1 MKIEIWSDIMCPF
14 CYIGKGNFE
23 IALEKFKVKNHVQ
36 VEWKSFQLD
45 PTLPDIAADS
55 QADYLAKRKGM
66 SIEQVEGL
74 LQHVTQ
80 SAKAVG
86 LDYQLDKAIMVNSFK
101 AHRLIQK
108 AKEKNIGD
116 KAEEV
121 FFQAFFIDSKNIA
134 DLEVLSQLGKK
145 IGLSPT
151 EIDEA
156 LSDDRFAYLVN
167 QDIQEAQNLGIN
179 GVPFFVFDRKYGI
192 SGAQPPQAFVQT
204 LEKAFAEWREKN
216 PETKLEISTGEQ
228 CSIDGN
234 CE

>member
-1 MKIEIWSDIMCPF
+1 
-14 CYIGKGNFE
+14 
-23 IALEKFKVKNHVQ
+23 
-36 VEWKSFQLD
+36 
-45 PTLPDIAADS
+45 
-55 QADYLAKRKGM
+55 
-66 SIEQVEGL
+66 
-74 LQHVTQ
+74 
-80 SAKAVG
+80 
-86 LDYQLDKAIMVNSFK
+86 MVNSFK

>member
-14 CYIGKGNFE
+14 CYIGKRNFE
-23 IALEKFKVKNHVQ
+23 LAMQDFKGKNHVEI
-36 VEWKSFQLD
+36 EWKSFQLD
-45 PTLPDIAADS
+45 PTLPDVAVDS
-55 QADYLAKRKGM
+55 QAEYLEKRKGM
-66 SIEQVEGL
+66 SAEQVEGM
-74 LQHVTQ
+74 LQHITQ

-108 AKEKNIGD
+108 AKEKNAGD

-134 DLEVLSQLGKK
+134 DLEVLSQLGKE
-145 IGLSPT
+145 IGLSQA

-167 QDIQEAQNLGIN
+167 QDIQEAQNLGVN
-179 GVPFFVFDRKYGI
+179 GVPFFVIDRKYGI
-192 SGAQPPQAFVQT
+192 SGAQPPQAFTQT
-204 LEKAFAEWREKN
+204 IEKAFAEWREKN

-228 CSIDGN
+228 CSIDGK